1 MPKRSRPLPGASTGK
16 RTVKKAGAPVPPPAL
31 AATQGIEGGPAPAPS
46 AVTFDDRNIIRD
58 IKKTGIIAGAILV
71 ILVALSVVLR

>member
-16 RTVKKAGAPVPPPAL
+16 RTVKKADAPVAGPAL
-31 AATQGIEGGPAPAPS
+31 VSAPGVEGGPAPAPS
-46 AVTFDDRNIIRD
+46 ADTFDDRNIIRD